1 MDEQQLSLEEQQQ
14 IKNKGIK
21 VMGLIAVLG
30 IICFYIIE
38 SSVNDPESP
47 TGNVSQKML
56 SMNACYDKSMTLGEL
71 IDTNFT
77 DYKLHQSVIY
87 RTDEERVK
95 GGGIV
100 TISVTGR
107 MRYMGRETKN
117 AELTLIAD
125 GLFSSEDFAEIVVSS
140 ATLDNERITDK
151 SKLVDIKRM
160 LCGEKTGS
168 LI

>member
-1 MDEQQLSLEEQQQ
+1 
-14 IKNKGIK
+14 
-21 VMGLIAVLG
+21 
-30 IICFYIIE
+30 
-38 SSVNDPESP
+38 
-47 TGNVSQKML
+47 
-56 SMNACYDKSMTLGEL
+56 MTR
-71 IDTNFT
+71 
-77 DYKLHQSVIY
+77 SW
-87 RTDEERVK
+87 
-95 GGGIV
+95 
-100 TISVTGR
+100 
-107 MRYMGRETKN
+107 YMGRETKN